1 VISGSSFHISSIGKY
16 LIADEVNKI
25 CDCFST
31 AVASIEVQGTIPSE
45 VTKLVAKWSQPSYD
59 DDEDSQ
65 YGSKIARK
73 LTSELCSLSEKYPMC
88 RNFVSEHATN
98 MLFNFLKALMDSSRL
113 EKLPS
118 CNLERIGESS
128 GRSGTDQ
135 AVLLLDLFNDD
146 SFQEINDQHQ
156 GSALRKLQTRRR
168 KSATEIWDF
177 CFKLGTAFVKNDSPD
192 SVSLTT
198 VGNVLLNLDSDL
210 LQEFNFLDDVI
221 SLENETFKTF
231 RLLRNIVSHS
241 AKTDANFAAFEEIS
255 SCSLLLLAN
264 HILSIV
270 QSLKYNDRTSSDR
283 EYKKARL
290 TELLTSFVELFV
302 SSAAWIIQEGAK
314 NKSKAWSFLQNYLR
328 DRLLSPILRNQ
339 PIDTTIALQ
348 EVIVAARFVHAGPHG
363 EGVPLPPINCA
374 GLVGCSK
381 YLGGCF
387 LTSVLRRS
395 RQLLV
400 ATALNPQNLG
410 LQNAI
415 FEAVLGSSDD
425 LEDAAPWIVGTEF
438 PLGKHRSILRSRFV
452 WPYGSPLQKQIDE
465 YLQFVDE
472 NRPSSKRMNSD
483 EWWNCMAIM
492 KKSFLKNHVIPRL
505 HSNSL
510 AMKKKRRIIMLLSYI
525 LEYDVQSST
534 SSIPCDDKS
543 QERTIDVHIARE
555 IIKALRSNL
564 HKCLMQFS
572 VDNSVARAIFLCA
585 MHLANSY
592 LLLDDKIQNLVSWSR
607 TKMLGT
613 KGKTILDLTN
623 SEVLGSYVWI
633 FFQWLRTLGD
643 IAVVD
648 RNGDGDLGI
657 GSTSETLTSMRKYW
671 RETQCCRFGGL
682 DEDRLDLER
691 SNAFETWDRLLI
703 DFEDLAFP
711 SKKSKNPTNIVVNIY
726 AKPSIPDPRDQ
737 QSSDKSSSS
746 LFDPW
751 KPSIAVKKSLKEVMA
766 VILTTS

>member
-1 VISGSSFHISSIGKY
+1 M
-16 LIADEVNKI
+16 
-25 CDCFST
+25 
-31 AVASIEVQGTIPSE
+31 ASIEVQGTIPSE
-45 VTKLVAKWSQPSYD
+45 FTKLVAKWSQPSYE

-65 YGSKIARK
+65 YSSKIARK
-73 LTSELCSLSEKYPMC
+73 LTSELCFLSEKYPMC

-135 AVLLLDLFNDD
+135 AILLLDLFNDD
-146 SFQEINDQHQ
+146 SFQEINGQHQ

-177 CFKLGTAFVKNDSPD
+177 CFKLGTAFAKNDLPD
-192 SVSLTT
+192 SVSLTM
-198 VGNVLLNLDSDL
+198 VGNALLNLDSDL

-231 RLLRNIVSHS
+231 RLLRNIVSYS
-241 AKTDANFAAFEEIS
+241 AINDASFATFERVS

-302 SSAAWIIQEGAK
+302 SSAAWILQEGAK
-314 NKSKAWSFLQNYLR
+314 NRSKAWSFLQSYLR
-328 DRLLSPILRNQ
+328 DRLFSPILRNQ

-363 EGVPLPPINCA
+363 EGVSLPPINCV

-387 LTSVLRRS
+387 LTSILRRS

-415 FEAVLGSSDD
+415 FEAVSGSSDD
-425 LEDAAPWIVGTEF
+425 LEEAAPWIVGTEF
-438 PLGKHRSILRSRFV
+438 PLSSKSRLLIRGRFV
-452 WPYGSPLQKQIDE
+452 WPYSSPIQKQIDE

-472 NRPSSKRMNSD
+472 NLPSSKRIDSD
-483 EWWNCMAIM
+483 DWWNCMAIM
-492 KKSFLKNHVIPRL
+492 KKSFLKNHVLPRL

-510 AMKKKRRIIMLLSYI
+510 GMEKKRRIIMLLSYI
-525 LEYDVQSST
+525 LEYDVQST
-534 SSIPCDDKS
+534 SGIPGDDKS
-543 QERTIDVHIARE
+543 RERTIDVHIARE

-572 VDNSVARAIFLCA
+572 VDNTDARAIFLCS

-592 LLLDDKIQNLVSWSR
+592 LLLDDKEQNLVSWSR
-607 TKMLGT
+607 TKILGA
-613 KGKTILDLTN
+613 KGKTILDLSN

-643 IAVVD
+643 MVVD
-648 RNGDGDLGI
+648 RNGGDI
-657 GSTSETLTSMRKYW
+657 GSTSETLASMRKYW

-682 DEDRLDLER
+682 DEERLDLER
-691 SNAFETWDRLLI
+691 SNAFEIWDRLLI

-711 SKKSKNPTNIVVNIY
+711 SKTKNNKNTVVNIY
-726 AKPSIPDPRDQ
+726 AKPSIPDHQ
-737 QSSDKSSSS
+737 EQHSNDKSSS
-746 LFDPW
+746 LLEPW